1 LTGHDAFDVQ
11 VKILEMPPGRA
22 SLYRTVEIADADVA
36 ALQKKLR
43 ICNLCPGLP
52 FHLKGRR
59 KRFKMSFY
67 IFVIHAAKIIQNHI
81 TDKAGIAFTARR
93 ASIFDQGFSLFWS
106 PALCPY
112 LTCTFLPE

>member
-1 LTGHDAFDVQ
+1 
-11 VKILEMPPGRA
+11 MPPGRA
-22 SLYRTVEIADADVA
+22 SLYRTVEITDADVA

-81 TDKAGIAFTARR
+81 SDKAGIAFTARR
-93 ASIFDQGFSLFWS
+93 ASVFDQGFHYSGAQPFARICLYFFARMIWFYIVK
-106 PALCPY
+106 AKAC
-112 LTCTFLPE
+112 CFFF

>member
-1 LTGHDAFDVQ
+1 
-11 VKILEMPPGRA
+11 MPPGRA

-81 TDKAGIAFTARR
+81 SDKAGIALTARR
-93 ASIFDQGFSLFWS
+93 ASVLIRVFTILEPSPLPVFDLYFFARMIWFYIVK
-106 PALCPY
+106 AKAC
-112 LTCTFLPE
+112 CFFF